1 MLQDN
6 PALHGGGDFRL
17 GLVTYNLAK
26 DWDVPSIIK
35 NCELAGFEA
44 VQLRTTPR
52 HGVEPSLSA
61 TERLEVRQRVRDAG
75 VRLRVWAQPVNFTLL
90 MPHQ

>member
-17 GLVTYNLAK
+17 GLVTYNLGK

-52 HGVEPSLSA
+52 HGVEPSLSP
-61 TERLEVRQRVRDAG
+61 TERLEYPSQWSALRDFKVVFEA
-75 VRLRVWAQPVNFTLL
+75 A
-90 MPHQ
+90 